1 MENKMDNE
9 EKFEDDIETVDTT
22 VEQDIE
28 MSAEDDIENIEE
40 PEVEVNPIS
49 ELIGSIEDKDFVK
62 SNDIFNNMISDRL
75 STALDNERIAI
86 ANRLYNNAPEAEA
99 EEGDME
105 YDEAV

>member
-9 EKFEDDIETVDTT
+9 ENFDDEVETVDTT
-22 VEQDIE
+22 AEQD
-28 MSAEDDIENIEE
+28 IEE

>member
-1 MENKMDNE
+1 MDNE

-22 VEQDIE
+22 AEQDIE
-28 MSAEDDIENIEE
+28 DIEE

-62 SNDIFNNMISDRL
+62 SNDIFNNMINDRL

>member
-9 EKFEDDIETVDTT
+9 ENFDDEVETVDTT
-22 VEQDIE
+22 AEQDIE
-28 MSAEDDIENIEE
+28 DIEE

-49 ELIGSIEDKDFVK
+49 ELISSIEDKDFVK
-62 SNDIFNNMISDRL
+62 SNDIFNSMISDRL

-86 ANRLYNNAPEAEA
+86 ANRLYNDAPEAET
-99 EEGDME
+99 EEGDMG

>member
-9 EKFEDDIETVDTT
+9 ENFDDEVETVDTT
-22 VEQDIE
+22 AEQD
-28 MSAEDDIENIEE
+28 IEE

-86 ANRLYNNAPEAEA
+86 ANRLYNDAPEAET

>member
-1 MENKMDNE
+1 MDNE
-9 EKFEDDIETVDTT
+9 ENFDDEVETVDTT
-22 VEQDIE
+22 AEQDIE
-28 MSAEDDIENIEE
+28 DIEE

-62 SNDIFNNMISDRL
+62 SNDIFNNMINDRL

-86 ANRLYNNAPEAEA
+86 ASRLYNNAPEAEA

>member
-9 EKFEDDIETVDTT
+9 ENFDDEVETVDTT
-22 VEQDIE
+22 AEQDIE
-28 MSAEDDIENIEE
+28 DIEE

-62 SNDIFNNMISDRL
+62 SNDIFNSMISDRL

-86 ANRLYNNAPEAEA
+86 ANRLYNDAPEAEA

>member
-9 EKFEDDIETVDTT
+9 ENFDDEVETVDTT
-22 VEQDIE
+22 AEQDIE
-28 MSAEDDIENIEE
+28 DIEE

-86 ANRLYNNAPEAEA
+86 ANRLYNDAPEAET